1 MALEYLPLAI
11 RNTRQ
16 LITQN
21 GFSMK
26 EASLRGAHTKQR
38 LRVLEMQKQLT
49 STQDSKLT
57 AHLTRTGSSG
67 QIELKRKKKVF
78 KNSNRANTCLDGEIG
93 DVESLNDWEKNILK
107 EVDPDYEVSD
117 DENMPPRREVVTQE
131 PEKGKKKK

>member
-1 MALEYLPLAI
+1 
-11 RNTRQ
+11 
-16 LITQN
+16 
-21 GFSMK
+21 
-26 EASLRGAHTKQR
+26 
-38 LRVLEMQKQLT
+38 
-49 STQDSKLT
+49 LT